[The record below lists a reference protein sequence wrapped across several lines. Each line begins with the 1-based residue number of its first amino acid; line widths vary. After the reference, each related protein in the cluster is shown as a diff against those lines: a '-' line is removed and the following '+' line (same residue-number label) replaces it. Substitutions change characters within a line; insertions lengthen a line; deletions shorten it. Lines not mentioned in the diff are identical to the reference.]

1 MTNQTSTRA
10 TVPPNHIIGGH
21 PPDSGGLHVAVRRGA
36 AAGMRALQ
44 IFSAVPKF
52 YGDRSSIRPDRA
64 DRFCEELAASGIA
77 PGNVVVHAAYVLN
90 PATSDTERW
99 ERSVAGLVKEL
110 ERSTRL
116 GAGAVCFHPGNSGGG
131 DRDEACARVGQAI
144 VRALEAVETETRLL
158 IENTAGAGNAV
169 GNLASEIGAMLA
181 GVPPGLRSRTGY
193 GLDTCHLFAAGYD
206 ITKSRDGLS
215 AVLDEFEAA
224 TGERPAFFHLNDSEG
239 ALGSRRDRHRL
250 IGAGAIGAE
259 PFRWLLQD
267 ARSRGV
273 PLILETPAA
282 DDEPPATDESA
293 DANDAAM
300 IELLAEMARGVE

>member
-1 MTNQTSTRA
+1 MTS
-10 TVPPNHIIGGH
+10 HIIGGH
-21 PPDSGGLHVAVRRGA
+21 PPDSGGLHMAVRRGA

-64 DRFCEELAASGIA
+64 DRFREELGRSGIDPA
-77 PGNVVVHAAYVLN
+77 HVVVHAAYVLN
-90 PATSDTERW
+90 PATSDTGRW
-99 ERSVAGLVKEL
+99 ERSVAGLTKEL

-116 GAGAVCFHPGNSGGG
+116 GAGSICFHPGNSGGG
-131 DRDEACARVGQAI
+131 DRSESCSRVGQAI
-144 VRALEAVETETRLL
+144 VRALEAVDTSTRLL

-169 GNLASEIGAMLA
+169 GNLAGEVGAMLA
-181 GVPPGLRSRTGY
+181 CVPPALRSRTGY

-206 ITKSRDGLS
+206 ITASRDALT
-215 AVLDEFEAA
+215 AVLDEFETA

-250 IGAGAIGAE
+250 IGSGAIGAE

-267 ARSRGV
+267 ERSRGV

-282 DDEPPATDESA
+282 DDEPAVDDEAA
-293 DANDAAM
+293 DPNDRAM
-300 IELLAEMARGVE
+300 IELLTAMSVEAV